1 MKKFMVITMVALMV
15 VASVFA
21 QGGAEKTQDEARP
34 EVVDLK
40 VWYSISGSNGTF
52 FEGQVA
58 KFQEAHPEIRIEL
71 TYTGSYA
78 DSATKIAAA
87 KMAGNAP
94 DMIITSASQ
103 IYPGQDGDFSMED
116 LVKDP
121 ELDFNDI
128 QSGIL
133 EYAKYDG
140 RITSLPFGISTQVI
154 YYNVDL
160 LEKAGLDM
168 EKNPPKTWQE
178 LVEVCK
184 KVMDSTGAAGF
195 DTSDAVWLIKSML
208 YQNDNHV
215 VELVNGRITPTFANA
230 SGLEVAE
237 FWKSMVDSG
246 VMVGGAH
253 SNAEKKFL
261 AGNLA
266 FIAAT
271 SNRISKWDGTT
282 DFRLSA
288 IEMPAFKH
296 NAVALGGST
305 TTIMTQEKW
314 ARDAAW
320 QLMKFIL
327 NTENQTDFALTSGY
341 LPIRKSSLEQ
351 DRVKEKMA
359 NNPLY
364 KVATS
369 QLSYAWAYT
378 HFGEMGTMDS
388 LLWYALDDI
397 EHGTKTPKEAFEN
410 ASSQLDKEIE

>member
-103 IYPGQDGDFSMED
+103 IYPGQDGDFSMEE

-178 LVEVCK
+178 LV
-184 KVMDSTGAAGF
+184 
-195 DTSDAVWLIKSML
+195 
-208 YQNDNHV
+208 
-215 VELVNGRITPTFANA
+215 
-230 SGLEVAE
+230 
-237 FWKSMVDSG
+237 
-246 VMVGGAH
+246 
-253 SNAEKKFL
+253 
-261 AGNLA
+261 
-266 FIAAT
+266 
-271 SNRISKWDGTT
+271 
-282 DFRLSA
+282 
-288 IEMPAFKH
+288 
-296 NAVALGGST
+296 
-305 TTIMTQEKW
+305 
-314 ARDAAW
+314 
-320 QLMKFIL
+320 
-327 NTENQTDFALTSGY
+327 
-341 LPIRKSSLEQ
+341 
-351 DRVKEKMA
+351 
-359 NNPLY
+359 
-364 KVATS
+364 
-369 QLSYAWAYT
+369 
-378 HFGEMGTMDS
+378 
-388 LLWYALDDI
+388 
-397 EHGTKTPKEAFEN
+397 
-410 ASSQLDKEIE
+410 